1 MRHPLVQRIV
11 EVLRQEAT
19 TCRLSFRLIPP
30 SHPNLTRLSPG
41 PNASGEILDLPAL
54 NPQTELSIQVLD
66 EAAMQTLNHQFRN
79 KNKPTNVLS
88 FPTNLCPVSRWI
100 C

>member
-1 MRHPLVQRIV
+1 MQIELQIDTS
-11 EVLRQEAT
+11 E
-19 TCRLSFRLIPP
+19 
-30 SHPNLTRLSPG
+30 SPE
-41 PNASGEILDLPAL
+41 PDSIIAWAEWASGEILDLPAL

-79 KNKPTNVLS
+79 KNKPLTFYP